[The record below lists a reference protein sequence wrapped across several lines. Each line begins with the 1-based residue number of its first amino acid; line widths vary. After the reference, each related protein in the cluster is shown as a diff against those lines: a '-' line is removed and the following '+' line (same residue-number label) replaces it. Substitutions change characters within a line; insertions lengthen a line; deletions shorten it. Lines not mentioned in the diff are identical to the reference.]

1 MVLLGMTP
9 STWLLTVITPVP
21 SQRDPALS
29 SVPSGTRQA
38 CICCTYRHA
47 GKHLCPGN
55 KIIFFKGICVS
66 LKCKKYHLT
75 NDNGYWCLYYSD
87 KYKCPPHADF
97 YPESPRL
104 KFLAS
109 FVRIFKGQGC
119 LDEHIGLV
127 DFIKYFAY
135 SFE

>member
-9 STWLLTVITPVP
+9 STWLLKVITPVP

-47 GKHLCPGN
+47 GN
-55 KIIFFKGICVS
+55 KIIFFKGTCES
-66 LKCKKYHLT
+66 LKCRKYNLT

-97 YPESPRL
+97 YPESPRS
-104 KFLAS
+104 KFFAS

-119 LDEHIGLV
+119 LNEHIGLI
-127 DFIKYFAY
+127 DFIEILWL